1 MTTNPTSDR
10 RGSTPVPPRGKKGRP
25 AGGPAGGNNRR
36 ARQAQQAAQRRNKLL
51 GFGLIGLVVAVIVA
65 LVLVKVAG
73 GGSSGSL
80 RSPLPAT
87 ASAKLSNVQLPV
99 LTSAASKVPVL
110 QPAAPATGGA
120 SSAPSGP
127 GATLGGAKP
136 GVLYIGAEFCPICA
150 TERWP
155 LYIALS
161 HFGTWSNVS
170 KTHSALQDGNIPT
183 LSFYGSTYTSNYLK
197 FTSVETYTNKPSGN
211 YYGKLETPSAN
222 QQAIWT
228 AAQGSNLTFPF
239 IDMGGKLLLTTSQYP
254 SSILE
259 GKSFNDVLSSVGD
272 NSNTVGADIDAS
284 AAVLTRY
291 FCGLTNSQPSD
302 VCSAVANVS
311 VPAASGTGSTSP
323 AG

>member
-10 RGSTPVPPRGKKGRP
+10 RGSTPVPPRAKKGRP
-25 AGGPAGGNNRR
+25 AGGGNNRK
-36 ARQAQQAAQRRNKLL
+36 ARQAQQAAQRRNRLL
-51 GFGLIGLVVAVIVA
+51 AYGLIGVVVVVIVA

-73 GGSSGSL
+73 GGSSGTL

-87 ASAKLSNVQLPV
+87 ASAKLDNVQLPV
-99 LTSAASKVPVL
+99 LTAAASKVPDL
-110 QPAAPATGGA
+110 QPATPATGGA
-120 SSAPSGP
+120 SSAPGGP
-127 GATLGGAKP
+127 GASLGGAKP
-136 GVLYIGAEFCPICA
+136 EILYIGAEFCPICA

-161 HFGTWSNVS
+161 HFGTFSNVS
-170 KTHSALQDGNIPT
+170 KSHSAVQDGNIPT

-197 FTSVETYTNKPSGN
+197 FTPVETYTNQPSGN
-211 YYGKLETPSAN
+211 YYSKLETPTAN

-239 IDMGGKLLLTTSQYP
+239 IDMGGKLQLTTSQFP
-254 SSILE
+254 SNILE
-259 GKSFNDVLSSVGD
+259 GKSFNDVLNAVGD

-284 AAVLTRY
+284 AAVLTKY
-291 FCGLTNSQPSD
+291 FCGLTKNAPAN

-311 VPAASGTGSTSP
+311 VPAASGSGSATP